1 MIIPSR
7 TNVAQVVAAL
17 VSRRTTKSEE
27 LSELMQCVHRALQ
40 DLDQAAEP
48 PSIAPVYEAEVGIE
62 PHRSTPRR
70 RRVAIAVHPP
80 EVEEVEAA
88 AAPAP
93 RLLRRADVVPASA
106 PSEPLMLT
114 APPTGTLRGIV
125 KWFDLRTRR
134 AALQLPGISGDVLI
148 ESALL
153 DQMGIPRLYRGQ
165 EVEATLAAGE
175 IPRVVRLALPG
186 GAWQINAAGGIV
198 HGRQAKPV
206 VVELKREA
214 LRRVAARA
222 EAELV
227 LGPGRQR

>member
-1 MIIPSR
+1 MTIPLR
-7 TNVAQVVAAL
+7 ANVAHIVAAL
-17 VSRRTTKSEE
+17 VSRRTTKPDE
-27 LSELMQCVHRALQ
+27 LPDLIECVYQALQ
-40 DLDQAAEP
+40 NLDRPAEP
-48 PSIAPVYEAEVGIE
+48 PSVALINEQETASHRFPPRRKRGAIVAHVEAEPV
-62 PHRSTPRR
+62 
-70 RRVAIAVHPP
+70 
-80 EVEEVEAA
+80 

-93 RLLRRADVVPASA
+93 RLLRRADVVPTSAASEL
-106 PSEPLMLT
+106 PVLMP
-114 APPTGTLRGIV
+114 PPTGTLRGIV

-134 AALQLPGISGDVLI
+134 GALQLPGISGDVPV

-153 DQMGIPRLYRGQ
+153 DQMAIPRLYKGQ

-186 GAWQINAAGGIV
+186 GAWQVSAAGGIV